1 MNKAM
6 LRSKMI
12 LNGDTYQTLSDEMG
26 MDKATFS
33 NKINN
38 KANFSKA
45 EMQFIKDK
53 YNLNAKEFVEMF
65 FTSGKEE

>member
-12 LNGDTYQTLSDEMG
+12 LNSDTYQTLADEMK

-65 FTSGKEE
+65 FTSEKEE

>member
-6 LRSKMI
+6 LRSKMV
-12 LNGDTYQTLSDEMG
+12 LNSDTYQTLADEMK

-38 KANFSKA
+38 KANFSKS
-45 EMQFIKDK
+45 EMQYIKEK
-53 YNLNAKEFVEMF
+53 YNLTAKEFVEMF
-65 FTSGKEE
+65 FTSEKTE